1 MRFANVVRLVALIG
15 ALSMTAA
22 AYADTPTT
30 TPDQGEED
38 KLICKSV
45 QQTGSRLRKQKVCL
59 TAEDWRA
66 RRELTQKTMR
76 DNDKRNTAGPGGQTL
91 PRPGGG

>member
-1 MRFANVVRLVALIG
+1 MGFANMIRIAAVLG
-15 ALSMTAA
+15 ALSMAAA

-30 TPDQGEED
+30 APAEAEQE
-38 KLICKSV
+38 KLICKTV
-45 QQTGSRLRKQKVCL
+45 QKTGSRLRKQKECL

-66 RRELTQKTMR
+66 RREQTQKTMR
-76 DNDKRNTAGPGGQTL
+76 DNERRNTAGPGGQTL